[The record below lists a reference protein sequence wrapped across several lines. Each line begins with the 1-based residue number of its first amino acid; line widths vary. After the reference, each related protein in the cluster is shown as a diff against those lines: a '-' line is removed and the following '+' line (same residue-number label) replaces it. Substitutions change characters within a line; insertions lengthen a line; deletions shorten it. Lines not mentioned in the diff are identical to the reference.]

1 MPQVG
6 FIALQGMMDTE
17 WPLDARPPH
26 TPIPTPALQ
35 SSVVGGAIGGAHLE
49 MEPPGASRPPTH
61 ALCQSSGSLLVL
73 SSSWGRVKERKG
85 RILQEE
91 KSIFR
96 LLGKKSFIRLFV
108 GVVDGATEASR
119 VGDSE
124 DNEQ

>member
-49 MEPPGASRPPTH
+49 MEPPRGLQAAHPRT
-61 ALCQSSGSLLVL
+61 L
-73 SSSWGRVKERKG
+73 SIK
-85 RILQEE
+85 
-91 KSIFR
+91 
-96 LLGKKSFIRLFV
+96 
-108 GVVDGATEASR
+108 
-119 VGDSE
+119 
-124 DNEQ
+124 